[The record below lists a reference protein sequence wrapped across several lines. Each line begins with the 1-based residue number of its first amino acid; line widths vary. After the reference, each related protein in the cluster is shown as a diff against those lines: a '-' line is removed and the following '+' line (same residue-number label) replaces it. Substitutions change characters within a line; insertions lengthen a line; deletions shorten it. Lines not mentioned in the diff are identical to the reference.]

1 MEDYEILFVDDD
13 AGILAIA
20 SEYLLNHGY
29 RVTVC
34 DRAEKAIQLLE
45 NNVFE
50 IVFTDF
56 RMPELNGIELLKII
70 KKKWVETEVVMIT
83 GHASIDSAI
92 KAIKLGSYDYIR
104 KPIKLELLKILI
116 DRIFEKKKLQ
126 QENRLIKKRLQE
138 RNNKDGYGYDRL
150 IGVSPKMQDIYERID
165 RISMNSPT
173 VLIHGESGT
182 GKEMVAHVV
191 HDNSI
196 RKDMP
201 FIPVNCGAI
210 SEGLLESELFGHV
223 KGAFTGAIRENIGL
237 FRASDKGSIFLDEIA
252 EISPAT
258 QVKLLRVLQD
268 KMVRPVGGTK
278 ETKVDVRVIAATNRD
293 LEEAIKSGA
302 LRKDLYYRLNVV
314 SIKIPPL
321 NERKEDIPLLINHFL
336 QEFNLNRNDQIKG
349 ISSTAMDLLLN
360 YYWPGNVRELENV
373 IERAFA
379 LGVKGIINLDDLPSE
394 IKTVKKSSIM
404 QIGSYSLKENEI
416 MLIRNALIETD
427 YNKVEAAQLLEID
440 TSTLYRKLKRYDIL
454 FDSSHNAKN

>member
-173 VLIHGESGT
+173 VLIQGESGT

-416 MLIRNALIETD
+416 MLIRNALIETH